1 MRNKKFKLK
10 ISYEY
15 LKEKLINLKRRMYL
29 SQSKKFKNGT
39 YKFSEYPFGIQIVG
53 FVSLA
58 KGVGESVRSHIRAL
72 DILKLNYSVIDL
84 KKKKKFKVENS
95 YKYNLFHINADLVPE
110 MYFKLGKKFWEK
122 KYNIGFWLWELEIF
136 PSKWMDSFNYFD
148 EIWVCSDFIYDCL
161 KKISPI
167 PVMKVPL
174 SINMKID
181 KKYNRDYFRL
191 HKERFLFLSMYD
203 TNSVQERKNPK
214 ASIKAFQM
222 AFKKENESVGLVV
235 KVNNAEDKKN
245 EIKEIEKMISGWE
258 NIQLICNN
266 LTKLEVNGLINS
278 CDSFISLHRSEGFGL
293 VIAEAMYLGKPV
305 IVTNWS
311 GNTDFTNENNS
322 CCVSHDFIKLEKN
335 FGPYEKGNRWAE
347 ANIEEAK
354 EYMKKLVNDKKYYDQ
369 KSKAGEQLIKCN
381 FSDEHIASIIKKR
394 INQLEK
400 NV

>member
-1 MRNKKFKLK
+1 MRILYK
-10 ISYEY
+10 Y
-15 LKEKLINLKRRMYL
+15 
-29 SQSKKFKNGT
+29 FKNFLRNLRRDLYSLLGKNFKRGT
-39 YKFSEYPFGIQIVG
+39 YKFGKYPFGIQIIG
-53 FVSLA
+53 FTSLA
-58 KGVGESVRSHIRAL
+58 KGVGESVRSHIRVI
-72 DILKLNYSVIDL
+72 DILGFNNSVIDL
-84 KKKKKFKVENS
+84 KKKESFKLKNS

-110 MYFKLGKKFWEK
+110 MYFKLGKKFLGN
-122 KYNIGFWLWELEIF
+122 KYNIGFWLWELEKF
-136 PSKWMDSFNYFD
+136 PVKWENSFNYFD
-148 EIWVCSDFIYDCL
+148 EIWVCSDFIYSCL
-161 KKISPI
+161 SKISPI
-167 PVMKVPL
+167 PVIKVPI
-174 SINMKID
+174 SINIKVD
-181 KKYNRDYFRL
+181 EKYNRDYFKL
-191 HKERFLFLSMYD
+191 PKNQFLFLSMYD

-214 ASIKAFQM
+214 AAIKAFQN
-222 AFKKENESVGLVV
+222 AFNKKDKKVGLVI
-235 KVNNAEDKKN
+235 KINNAKDKMC
-245 EIKEIEKMISGWE
+245 EIRELENMISEWE
-258 NIQLICNN
+258 NIYLIYQN
-266 LTKLEVNGLINS
+266 LTKIEVNSLINS

-293 VIAEAMYLGKPV
+293 VIAESMYLGKPV